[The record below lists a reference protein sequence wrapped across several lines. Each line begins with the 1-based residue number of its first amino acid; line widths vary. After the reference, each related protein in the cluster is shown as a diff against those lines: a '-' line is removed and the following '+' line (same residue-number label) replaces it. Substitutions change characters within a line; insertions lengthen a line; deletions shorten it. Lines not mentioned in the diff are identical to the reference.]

1 MECLKNQIQMR
12 APMASGCVCE
22 RERERKKERERER
35 EREREGDVQGE
46 GGRRE
51 RGRKVPNFVCHRDR
65 TSTAT

>member
-1 MECLKNQIQMR
+1 
-12 APMASGCVCE
+12 MASGCVCVCE
-22 RERERKKERERER
+22 REREGRH
-35 EREREGDVQGE
+35 VQGE